1 MVLPTQRDLASKRD
15 LAFCQHKQT
24 LHFTNTNRPCIFFS
38 LIKIPRIFFSLI
50 KSTPSTGT
58 LCSSCLDEKKPTEKM
73 RIELCDCQESYEDLR
88 TEAEKRKD
96 IPLTPKLVDPQ
107 QWLWEEDK
115 EEKEREREGESNDGS
130 EMEGK
135 SQEEETKEV
144 EEVAASGATVSEPGS
159 GGG

>member
-1 MVLPTQRDLASKRD
+1 
-15 LAFCQHKQT
+15 
-24 LHFTNTNRPCIFFS
+24 
-38 LIKIPRIFFSLI
+38 
-50 KSTPSTGT
+50 
-58 LCSSCLDEKKPTEKM
+58 M

-107 QWLWEEDK
+107 QWIWEEEDK
-115 EEKEREREGESNDGS
+115 EEKEREREGEGESNDGS

-135 SQEEETKEV
+135 SQEEETDEV
-144 EEVAASGATVSEPGS
+144 EEAVASGATVSEPGS

>member
-1 MVLPTQRDLASKRD
+1 MK
-15 LAFCQHKQT
+15 
-24 LHFTNTNRPCIFFS
+24 
-38 LIKIPRIFFSLI
+38 
-50 KSTPSTGT
+50 
-58 LCSSCLDEKKPTEKM
+58 
-73 RIELCDCQESYEDLR
+73 IELCDCQESYEDLR

-107 QWLWEEDK
+107 QWLWEEEDK

-135 SQEEETKEV
+135 SQEEETDEV
-144 EEVAASGATVSEPGS
+144 EEAAASGATVSEPGS